1 MPPDT
6 TCSPTSKDTTIVSG
20 SIPLSGISPP
30 NRQSAKPLNPVS
42 TKSGEGQTFGSREE
56 NETIKE
62 GETPEDWKSKL
73 AKNRQKDKD
82 ARWTKKYERSYFGYK
97 NHIGVDR
104 RHKFVRRYVVSDA
117 SVHDSQKFEDVLDTS
132 NTASDVW
139 ADSAYRSQEIE
150 ENLGRRGLKN
160 RIHRR
165 PYRNRKLSEAQK
177 AANTTRSKV
186 RARVEHVFG
195 DQKNAMGAEIV
206 RTIGI
211 VRARCKIGMTNL
223 VYNMRRFII
232 LERMAEVA
240 R

>member
-1 MPPDT
+1 MRRSCRCPSNTIRART
-6 TCSPTSKDTTIVSG
+6 TRRSRKAKRRKTGNPSRPKTTRRTRTRAGRRSMTAR
-20 SIPLSGISPP
+20 ISVT
-30 NRQSAKPLNPVS
+30 RTISAS
-42 TKSGEGQTFGSREE
+42 T
-56 NETIKE
+56 
-62 GETPEDWKSKL
+62 
-73 AKNRQKDKD
+73 A
-82 ARWTKKYERSYFGYK
+82 
-97 NHIGVDR
+97 

-139 ADSAYRSQEIE
+139 ADSAYRSDEIE
-150 ENLGRRGLKN
+150 EKLAARGLKS

-165 PYRNRKLSEAQK
+165 AYRNRKLSEAQR

-195 DQKNAMGAEIV
+195 DQKNGMGTGIV

-223 VYNMRRFII
+223 VYNMRRFVC
-232 LERMAEVA
+232 LERMTAA
-240 R
+240 AG

>member
-1 MPPDT
+1 MWLYREALGKAGAVEELFDLLDGLL
-6 TCSPTSKDTTIVSG
+6 KDKGYLAMGGQIIDATIVSA
-20 SIPLSGISPP
+20 PKQPNSG
-30 NRQSAKPLNPVS
+30 
-42 TKSGEGQTFGSREE
+42 EE

-62 GETPEDWKSKL
+62 GETPEDWKSKP

-82 ARWTKKYERSYFGYK
+82 ARWTKKHERSYFGCK

-117 SVHDSQKFEDVLDTS
+117 SVHDSQKFEDVLDAS
-132 NTASDVW
+132 TASDVR
-139 ADSAYRSQEIE
+139 AGSAYRSAEIE
-150 ENLGRRGLKN
+150 EKLAECGLKS

-165 PYRNRKLSEAQK
+165 ACRNRKLSESQK

-195 DQKNAMGAEIV
+195 DQKNGMGAELV

-223 VYNMRRFII
+223 VCNMRRFVC
-232 LERMAEVA
+232 LERMTAA
-240 R
+240 AG